1 MIFLLQIILCD
12 WSPERERERE
22 RESERERLGL
32 KIGIYPDALKKI
44 SKNHFVSNLVYIMVY
59 RE

>member
-12 WSPERERERE
+12 WSPERE